1 MGGDKHNWLDS
12 MLIKKKTWLGAR
24 LEQNEWIQAKSGNK
38 SAEKNRKKK
47 TETS

>member
-12 MLIKKKTWLGAR
+12 MLIKKKNLAR
-24 LEQNEWIQAKSGNK
+24 FEQNEWIQAISGNK
-38 SAEKNRKKK
+38 SAEKNRKRK